1 MQGLERAGAVELDG
15 LLPEVPGLSRHEI
28 ADSSPAEESSLAA
41 HLGRLDQ
48 HDAAVLCDGVIDL
61 MAALFSISGRQ
72 LRSPKRHGRS
82 VARIRQ
88 IGMYIAHT
96 LLGLRMVEVAAGFG
110 RDKSTVMYACHLV
123 EDLRDDLD
131 FDRIVARAE
140 QVVRVA
146 FNLQSVRDGR
156 SDER

>member
-1 MQGLERAGAVELDG
+1 MQGLGRVCACEFSQSVSDAGREGEVGPDTGYEPFDPPEHPVRNGER
-15 LLPEVPGLSRHEI
+15 
-28 ADSSPAEESSLAA
+28 
-41 HLGRLDQ
+41 
-48 HDAAVLCDGVIDL
+48 DAAALCDGVIDL

-82 VARIRQ
+82 VSRVRQ

-96 LLGLRMVEVAAGFG
+96 TLGLRMVDVAAGFG

-123 EDLRDDLD
+123 EDLRDDIE

-140 QVVRVA
+140 QIVRVA
-146 FNLQSVRDGR
+146 FNLKAREKQDGR
-156 SDER
+156 